1 MERPKTIFLDIDG
14 TLVKHKPL
22 CENTLGDSP
31 LELLEGTLEKL
42 TEWDLKGYR
51 IILTTGRKESLREA
65 TEQQLNNLGI
75 FYDILIM
82 GIGGG
87 DRVLVN
93 DKKSD
98 GRVTAFAICPDR
110 NFGIKDINI

>member
-14 TLVKHKPL
+14 TLVKHKSV
-22 CENTLGDSP
+22 CENTLPDSK
-31 LELLEGTLEKL
+31 LEILDGTLEKL

-51 IILTTGRKESLREA
+51 IILTTGRKESMRKSTEEQLR
-65 TEQQLNNLGI
+65 NLGI
-75 FYDILIM
+75 FYDMLIM

-87 DRVLVN
+87 DRILIN

-98 GRVTAFAICPDR
+98 GRITAFAICPDR
-110 NFGIKDINI
+110 NKGIKDVNV

>member
-51 IILTTGRKESLREA
+51 IILTTGRKDSLREA

-75 FYDILIM
+75 FYDYLIM

-87 DRVLVN
+87 DRILIN

-98 GRVTAFAICPDR
+98 GRITAFAICPDR

>member
-22 CENTLGDSP
+22 CENTLP
-31 LELLEGTLEKL
+31 NNKLEILDGTLEKL

-51 IILTTGRKESLREA
+51 IILTTGRKESLRMA
-65 TEQQLNNLGI
+65 TENQLNDLGI

-87 DRVLVN
+87 DRILIN

-98 GRVTAFAICPDR
+98 GRITAFAICPDR
-110 NFGIKDINI
+110 NTGIKDVNI

>member
-1 MERPKTIFLDIDG
+1 M
-14 TLVKHKPL
+14 
-22 CENTLGDSP
+22 
-31 LELLEGTLEKL
+31 EKL

-51 IILTTGRKESLREA
+51 IILTTGRKESLRMA
-65 TEQQLNNLGI
+65 TENQLNDLGI

-87 DRVLVN
+87 DRILIN

-98 GRVTAFAICPDR
+98 GRITAFAICPDR
-110 NFGIKDINI
+110 NTGIKDVNI